1 MITVVGSLNLD
12 YVTRVERHPK
22 VGETVLGSDLELH
35 PGGKGANQAVAAA
48 RAGAKVRMV
57 GCIGQDMA
65 GNLLHGNLEREG
77 VDTKY
82 LLRQNSATG
91 SAFITV
97 NASGQNSIVVSQ
109 GANGTLRP
117 SDLRVS
123 SFETA
128 KLVLL
133 QLEIP
138 VETTLA
144 AARLGR
150 TAGARV
156 VLNLAPAQLLTKD
169 QLRDITTLVVNESE
183 AGVLLGRAPQ
193 NIKEALLEAEALR
206 ELVPEAIITLGV
218 QGAVY
223 ASSAGQGHVSS
234 FPVQVVDSTAA
245 GDAFI
250 GAFAAALSE
259 DTPLEQAVLRGVAAG
274 ALACTQI
281 GAQPSLPFEAEI
293 DNLLKHR

>member
-12 YVTRVERHPK
+12 YVTRVEHHPK
-22 VGETVLGSDLELH
+22 VGQTVLGSDLELH
-35 PGGKGANQAVAAA
+35 PGGKGANQAVAVA
-48 RAGAKVRMV
+48 RAGAKVTMV

-77 VDTKY
+77 VDTTY
-82 LLRQNSATG
+82 LQRQNTASG

-97 NASGQNSIVVSQ
+97 NASGQNTIVVSQ
-109 GANGTLRP
+109 GANGKLRP

-123 SFETA
+123 SFENA

-138 VETTLA
+138 VETTLM

-156 VLNLAPAQLLTKD
+156 VLNLAPAQALTAE

-193 NIKEALLEAEALR
+193 NIKEALLEAKALR
-206 ELVPEAIITLGV
+206 ELVPEVIITLGA

-223 ASSAGQGHVSS
+223 ANSAGQGHVPS
-234 FPVQVVDSTAA
+234 FSVKVVDTTAA

-250 GAFAAALSE
+250 GAFAAALCE
-259 DTPLEQAVLRGVAAG
+259 DAPLEMAVQRGVAAG
-274 ALACTQI
+274 ALACTQS
-281 GAQPSLPFEAEI
+281 GAQPSLPFEA
-293 DNLLKHR
+293 DVDSLLKSR